1 MLEFGSRQLISCV
14 LISRVKKYCRCSSQT
29 GVSARGLLLFK
40 CLASHMSAAFAL
52 AMDHILS
59 IQSGDENE
67 CCLPAGFKP
76 NLLCTVLQPPQS
88 QFAVHMLELMTGAEP
103 FLLGS
108 NNEQRE
114 AHESS
119 VLSRVPTKLGLHSN
133 GCWKGFREFLG
144 VMQVY

>member
-1 MLEFGSRQLISCV
+1 MLQ
-14 LISRVKKYCRCSSQT
+14 
-29 GVSARGLLLFK
+29 
-40 CLASHMSAAFAL
+40 
-52 AMDHILS
+52 
-59 IQSGDENE
+59 
-67 CCLPAGFKP
+67 
-76 NLLCTVLQPPQS
+76 
-88 QFAVHMLELMTGAEP
+88 LMTGAEP

>member
-1 MLEFGSRQLISCV
+1 MLSSSGVQAQLAVHCITT
-14 LISRVKKYCRCSSQT
+14 SS
-29 GVSARGLLLFK
+29 
-40 CLASHMSAAFAL
+40 
-52 AMDHILS
+52 
-59 IQSGDENE
+59 
-67 CCLPAGFKP
+67 
-76 NLLCTVLQPPQS
+76 S